1 MFLGYI
7 LSFHSLNSEKD
18 LFLQTLAL
26 RLKLSN
32 KKYCKGGNY
41 GNISNHVSFIFIN
54 WEKEART
61 DKIIPFFRNCI
72 TGRIENLYT
81 APTKLIEKQEQVT
94 MLEEQLETLISN
106 FRYVPS
112 EGNTIEEL
120 YAYLDEYETL
130 NSRLKALNDE
140 LSRHQR
146 QCNPHSLGNRLIDFT
161 FDFGITKKFFS
172 S

>member
-1 MFLGYI
+1 MATLATMY
-7 LSFHSLNSEKD
+7 L
-18 LFLQTLAL
+18 LFLLIGKKRNKRIKLYPLLGIALLATIMA
-26 RLKLSN
+26 
-32 KKYCKGGNY
+32 
-41 GNISNHVSFIFIN
+41 IS
-54 WEKEART
+54 
-61 DKIIPFFRNCI
+61 
-72 TGRIENLYT
+72 GRIENLYT

>member
-1 MFLGYI
+1 MATLATMY
-7 LSFHSLNSEKD
+7 L
-18 LFLQTLAL
+18 LFLLIGKKRNKRIKYPLLGIAL
-26 RLKLSN
+26 LVSIIA
-32 KKYCKGGNY
+32 
-41 GNISNHVSFIFIN
+41 IS
-54 WEKEART
+54 
-61 DKIIPFFRNCI
+61 
-72 TGRIENLYT
+72 GRIENLYT

-140 LSRHQR
+140 LSRHQK

>member
-1 MFLGYI
+1 MATLATMYLLFLLIGKKRHERIKLYPFLGI
-7 LSFHSLNSEKD
+7 AL
-18 LFLQTLAL
+18 LAT
-26 RLKLSN
+26 
-32 KKYCKGGNY
+32 
-41 GNISNHVSFIFIN
+41 IM
-54 WEKEART
+54 A
-61 DKIIPFFRNCI
+61 I

>member
-1 MFLGYI
+1 MATLATMYLLFLLIGKKRHERIKLYPFLGI
-7 LSFHSLNSEKD
+7 AL
-18 LFLQTLAL
+18 LATIMA
-26 RLKLSN
+26 
-32 KKYCKGGNY
+32 
-41 GNISNHVSFIFIN
+41 IS
-54 WEKEART
+54 
-61 DKIIPFFRNCI
+61 
-72 TGRIENLYT
+72 GRIENLYT

>member
-1 MFLGYI
+1 MATLATMY
-7 LSFHSLNSEKD
+7 L
-18 LFLQTLAL
+18 LFLLIGKKRHERIKLYPLLGIALLATIMA
-26 RLKLSN
+26 
-32 KKYCKGGNY
+32 
-41 GNISNHVSFIFIN
+41 IS
-54 WEKEART
+54 
-61 DKIIPFFRNCI
+61 
-72 TGRIENLYT
+72 GRIQNLYT

-130 NSRLKALNDE
+130 NTRLKALNDE

-146 QCNPHSLGNRLIDFT
+146 QSNPHSLGNRLIDFT

>member
-1 MFLGYI
+1 MATLATMY
-7 LSFHSLNSEKD
+7 L
-18 LFLQTLAL
+18 LFLLIGKKRNKRIKYPLLGIALLATIMA
-26 RLKLSN
+26 
-32 KKYCKGGNY
+32 
-41 GNISNHVSFIFIN
+41 IS
-54 WEKEART
+54 
-61 DKIIPFFRNCI
+61 
-72 TGRIENLYT
+72 GRIENLYT

>member
-1 MFLGYI
+1 MATLATMY
-7 LSFHSLNSEKD
+7 L
-18 LFLQTLAL
+18 LFLLIGKKRNERIKLYPLLGIALLATIMAI
-26 RLKLSN
+26 
-32 KKYCKGGNY
+32 C
-41 GNISNHVSFIFIN
+41 
-54 WEKEART
+54 
-61 DKIIPFFRNCI
+61 
-72 TGRIENLYT
+72 GRIENLYM
-81 APTKLIEKQEQVT
+81 APTKLIENQEQVT
-94 MLEEQLETLISN
+94 MLEEQLETFISN

-130 NSRLKALNDE
+130 NNQLKALNDE

-146 QCNPHSLGNRLIDFT
+146 QCNPHSLGNRLVDFT

>member
-1 MFLGYI
+1 MYLLFLLIGKKRHERIKLYPFLGI
-7 LSFHSLNSEKD
+7 AL
-18 LFLQTLAL
+18 LAT
-26 RLKLSN
+26 
-32 KKYCKGGNY
+32 
-41 GNISNHVSFIFIN
+41 IM
-54 WEKEART
+54 A
-61 DKIIPFFRNCI
+61 I

>member
-1 MFLGYI
+1 MATLATMY
-7 LSFHSLNSEKD
+7 L
-18 LFLQTLAL
+18 LFLLIGKKRHERIKLYPLLGIAL
-26 RLKLSN
+26 LVSIIA
-32 KKYCKGGNY
+32 
-41 GNISNHVSFIFIN
+41 IS
-54 WEKEART
+54 
-61 DKIIPFFRNCI
+61 
-72 TGRIENLYT
+72 GRIENLYT

>member
-1 MFLGYI
+1 MATLATMYLLFLLIGKKRHERIKLYPFLGI
-7 LSFHSLNSEKD
+7 AL
-18 LFLQTLAL
+18 LAT
-26 RLKLSN
+26 
-32 KKYCKGGNY
+32 
-41 GNISNHVSFIFIN
+41 IM
-54 WEKEART
+54 A
-61 DKIIPFFRNCI
+61 I

-130 NSRLKALNDE
+130 NSRLKALNGE